1 MTNAN
6 NMARYG
12 VGFDYRD
19 GEGQDW
25 IGSWHRPD
33 ISSPNGERHGSSGVC
48 LTSDGDIVLVGGDNI
63 PWEFPGGRSEGEEDW
78 RATLDREVFEMACSS
93 VEEATLRGFI
103 RIECVHPPQKGL
115 VRVRSLWKA
124 TVSVHPWVP
133 QHEITRR
140 LVVPSKEALERVEFG
155 RVLGPIYRRW
165 FHEATG
171 YVDTNPS

>member
-1 MTNAN
+1 
-6 NMARYG
+6 
-12 VGFDYRD
+12 
-19 GEGQDW
+19 
-25 IGSWHRPD
+25 
-33 ISSPNGERHGSSGVC
+33 
-48 LTSDGDIVLVGGDNI
+48 
-63 PWEFPGGRSEGEEDW
+63 
-78 RATLDREVFEMACSS
+78 MACSS

-103 RIECVHPPQKGL
+103 RIECVRPPQKGL

-140 LVVPSKEALERVEFG
+140 LVVLSKGALERVEFG